1 MKKNN
6 NNKPRG
12 LWRENLARILQ
23 IKDTPQKI
31 SLGFGLG
38 IFLGIFPGSGP
49 IGAVVLAT
57 LFRINR
63 LSSLAGSL
71 LTNTWLSLAT
81 IPIAI
86 KIGSGLLGLH
96 WQKVANDWTLFLRDF
111 HWANILK
118 LSLLKMALAPI
129 LGLIIIGLTA
139 GIIGYLSLIST
150 FLIIKK
156 IRRVKQ

>member
-6 NNKPRG
+6 EPKPRG
-12 LWRENLARILQ
+12 LWREKLDRLLQ
-23 IKDTPQKI
+23 IHDTPQKI

-49 IGAVVLAT
+49 IAAVVLAA
-57 LFRINR
+57 LLKINR

-71 LTNTWLSLAT
+71 LTNTWLSLVT

-86 KIGSGLLGLH
+86 KIGSGLLGLK
-96 WQKVANDWTLFLRDF
+96 WQKVANDWALFLDDF
-111 HWANILK
+111 HWSNILN
-118 LSLLKMALAPI
+118 LPLLQMALAPV

-139 GIIGYLSLIST
+139 GIIGYLSLIAT
-150 FLIIKK
+150 FSIIKK
-156 IRRVKQ
+156 IRRS

>member
-1 MKKNN
+1 MKKND

-38 IFLGIFPGSGP
+38 VFLGIMPGSGP
-49 IGAVVLAT
+49 IAAIVLAT

-71 LTNTWLSLAT
+71 LTNTWLSLVT

-86 KIGSGLLGLH
+86 KIGSVLLGLS
-96 WQKVANDWTLFLRDF
+96 WQQVSTDWVVFLRDF
-111 HWANILK
+111 HWSNLFKI
-118 LSLLKMALAPI
+118 SLLKMALAPI
-129 LGLIIIGLTA
+129 FGLIIIGLAA
-139 GIIGYLSLIST
+139 GIIGYLTLITT
-150 FLIIKK
+150 FFILKK
-156 IRRVKQ
+156 IRRS